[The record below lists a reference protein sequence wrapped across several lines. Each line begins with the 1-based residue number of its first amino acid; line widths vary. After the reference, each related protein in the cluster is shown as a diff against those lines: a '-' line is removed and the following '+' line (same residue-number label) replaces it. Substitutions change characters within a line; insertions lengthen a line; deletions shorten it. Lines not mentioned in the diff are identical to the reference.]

1 MTKVIVPVVEVMAD
15 KGVKKVLSHVD
26 VVKKDI
32 HKLKKFQHRE
42 EPLKLKPIK
51 IDHFP
56 ILSARPLQQ
65 PVIQKKDC
73 FYKQT
78 SEDIRIDTETSVT
91 VLHDEC
97 NCIHE
102 NYIEDCLKKNDHNM
116 TTTRQELVLK
126 EAMTYIKTLNIE
138 DDLKVVIIYFQRTF

>member
-1 MTKVIVPVVEVMAD
+1 M
-15 KGVKKVLSHVD
+15 KKVLSHVD

-32 HKLKKFQHRE
+32 HKLKKLQHFE

-78 SEDIRIDTETSVT
+78 SEDIRIDVETSVS

-97 NCIHE
+97 NITHE
-102 NYIEDCLKKNDHNM
+102 DYIEDCLKKNDHNM
-116 TTTRQELVLK
+116 TMTRQELVLK

-138 DDLKVVIIYFQRTF
+138 DDLKVVMIYFQRTF